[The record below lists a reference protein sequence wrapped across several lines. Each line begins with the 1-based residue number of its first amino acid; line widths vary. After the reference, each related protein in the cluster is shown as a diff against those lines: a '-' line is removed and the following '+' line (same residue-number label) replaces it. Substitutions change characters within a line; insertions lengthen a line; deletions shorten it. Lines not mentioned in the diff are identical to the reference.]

1 MNLNRFCNS
10 MILWRILIMN
20 ILIWICSKIVILIII
35 VCNKIIYSILS
46 KMLCIKIRVMIACSK
61 TIRTGRTNRIRSAFW
76 IRTLFIILTRRL
88 LTISKII
95 LRVKQNIFYFFIYLY
110 IYLQY
115 FLFEIFEFHLYFSF
129 RERMERRKI
138 GKKEKGGR
146 LAVRG

>member
-95 LRVKQNIFYFFIYLY
+95 LRRKDGKEEDREERKRWKISSKGITWVKILISILIMNWTPQN
-110 IYLQY
+110 
-115 FLFEIFEFHLYFSF
+115 
-129 RERMERRKI
+129 RK
-138 GKKEKGGR
+138 GKWEDLKK
-146 LAVRG
+146 